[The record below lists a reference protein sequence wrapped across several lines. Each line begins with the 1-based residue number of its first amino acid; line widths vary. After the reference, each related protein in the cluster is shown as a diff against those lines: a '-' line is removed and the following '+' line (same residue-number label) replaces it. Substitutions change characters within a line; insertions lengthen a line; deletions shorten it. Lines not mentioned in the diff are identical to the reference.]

1 MFISAFAACF
11 VFSKYENL
19 GQLTVSVSLENWGP
33 MNDVTPTSAVS
44 QSRAV
49 AAASSSDVNT
59 ASSAGAVASAPAV
72 TAPEARETQEYAAAL
87 ELEVWKEQ
95 QEAMFASKVHIL
107 GCDAMSDTVT
117 TQWPISFNRFVYLD
131 AY

>member
-1 MFISAFAACF
+1 MLLWFSAFALRF

-59 ASSAGAVASAPAV
+59 ASSAGAVTSAPAV

-95 QEAMFASKVHIL
+95 QEAMFASKVRIRD
-107 GCDAMSDTVT
+107 CDVMADTVT
-117 TQWPISFNRFVYLD
+117 TS
-131 AY
+131 

>member
-1 MFISAFAACF
+1 MLLWFSAFALRF

-59 ASSAGAVASAPAV
+59 ASSTGAVTSAPAV
-72 TAPEARETQEYAAAL
+72 TVPEARETQEYAAAL

-95 QEAMFASKVHIL
+95 QEAMFASKVRIRD
-107 GCDAMSDTVT
+107 CDVMADTVT
-117 TQWPISFNRFVYLD
+117 TC
-131 AY
+131 